1 MKELTKYSRL
11 AGYLEKL
18 YDKLNGHY
26 FDGQLDRP
34 VITIQSSSRSY
45 GHYTLYNAWSVK
57 GEGYR
62 EINIAAGTLNRPIE
76 YTVCTLLHEMV
87 HQYNHEV
94 LNVQDTSRGGT
105 YHNKL
110 FRQAAETHGLI
121 VERSDKYGWS
131 VTSPSDGLLEW
142 ILDNDVQEIK
152 LTRNDHYGIRIAG
165 GNAAANGG
173 TPTPTTRKP
182 TYRYTCPC
190 CHNVVRSTQPLK
202 LICNGCLAATH
213 EAAWLIL
220 SGDYETSERR

>member
-11 AGYLEKL
+11 AGYIEKL
-18 YDKLNGHY
+18 YDKLNDHY
-26 FDGQLDRP
+26 FSGQLDRP

-45 GHYTLYNAWSVK
+45 GHYTLYDAWSVK

-62 EINIAAGTLNRPIE
+62 EINIAAGTLNRAIE

-105 YHNKL
+105 YHNKF

-152 LTRNDHYGIRIAG
+152 LTRNDHYTVSASR
-165 GNAAANGG
+165 
-173 TPTPTTRKP
+173 
-182 TYRYTCPC
+182 
-190 CHNVVRSTQPLK
+190 
-202 LICNGCLAATH
+202 AATQQPTVAH
-213 EAAWLIL
+213 LPPLHASQPIAIPVPAAITLYALRSL
-220 SGDYETSERR
+220 SS